1 MGRSVWWRQDRVGR
15 NAEESCCLS
24 QQRGGAL
31 LAASGC
37 EQRLEQQEQRDVHRA
52 AAPNKR
58 CGWEGYRD
66 VQSAVRKDGNVQQSQ
81 EKLSLTSAATE
92 SQMGRGETSLTDP
105 YYQ

>member
-1 MGRSVWWRQDRVGR
+1 M
-15 NAEESCCLS
+15 
-24 QQRGGAL
+24 

-37 EQRLEQQEQRDVHRA
+37 QQRLEQQERRDVHRA

-58 CGWEGYRD
+58 CRWEGYRD
-66 VQSAVRKDGNVQQSQ
+66 VQAAVRQDGNVQQSE

-92 SQMGRGETSLTDP
+92 SQMGRGETSLSGP